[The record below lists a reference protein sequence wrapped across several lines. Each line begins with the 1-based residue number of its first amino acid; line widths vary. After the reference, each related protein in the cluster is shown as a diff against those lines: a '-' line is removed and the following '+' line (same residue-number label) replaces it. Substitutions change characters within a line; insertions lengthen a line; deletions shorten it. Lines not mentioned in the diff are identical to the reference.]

1 MPPGATIEGWVDLKA
16 GLLGPASQPGRRSD
30 ETSAGVRSVAGP
42 GLEVAVAGADADLA
56 FDRRFL
62 VACAGRARFADRAGT
77 HAAQTSGSAMA
88 WLELLARERRAG
100 LARVSGQYAVVFVDL
115 EERSAIV
122 ACDRFA
128 IEPICLAVES
138 GRLAFADRADAVPI
152 AGSREID
159 PQAIY
164 DYLYFHVIPTP
175 RTVFHGITRLPPAHV
190 AEVTST
196 GVRVEPHWTP
206 VFAERRSAGMDE
218 LKEEFRELVREA
230 VGREAAG
237 NRVGCFLS
245 GGTDSSTVAGMLG
258 LVSGRPASAYSI
270 GFEAQGYDEMAYARI
285 AARHFGADH
294 HEYYLTPDDLVRSI
308 PEVARH
314 YDQPF
319 GNASALP
326 AYYCAR
332 MAKDDGLERLLA
344 GDGGDELFGGNTR
357 YATQQV
363 FQAYH
368 RIPTAVRSAV
378 IEPILLSAGGLEA
391 VPLLRKGVRY
401 VRQARLPMPDRM
413 NNYNLLEWLG
423 VGDVLEEAFLQQ
435 VDVEDPAKQQRAT
448 YSQVNGSI
456 VNAMLAYDWKY
467 TLADNDLP
475 KVCRTAALAGVEVGF
490 PLLGEAIVDFSLRL
504 PSSLKLRGLKL
515 RYFFKE
521 ALRGFLPDE
530 IIAKK
535 KQGFGLPFG
544 PWVISHEPLGELAR
558 ASLASLAQRGII
570 RRSFLDDLMNRRLAE
585 HPAYF
590 GGMVW
595 VLMMLEQWLAS
606 REPGVAVTRAGS

>member
-1 MPPGATIEGWVDLKA
+1 MIKGWVDLKQS
-16 GLLGPASQPGRRSD
+16 LLGPALPLRRQSD
-30 ETSAGVRSVAGP
+30 ETSGCVRRVAGA
-42 GLEVAVAGADADLA
+42 GLEVTVAGAHADLA

-62 VACAGRARFADRAGT
+62 VACAGRASFDDRAGM
-77 HAAQTSGSAMA
+77 HATQAKGRAMA

-115 EERSAIV
+115 EDRSAIV

-128 IEPICLAVES
+128 IEPICFAVEN
-138 GRLAFADRADAVPI
+138 GRLAFADRADTVPT
-152 AGSREID
+152 AGPCEID

-175 RTVFHGITRLPPAHV
+175 RTVFRGITRLPPAHV
-190 AEVTST
+190 AEVRCTE
-196 GVRVEPHWTP
+196 VRVEPHWTP
-206 VFAERRSAGMDE
+206 VFAERRSASMDE
-218 LKEEFRELVREA
+218 LKEEFRKLVREA

-270 GFEAQGYDEMAYARI
+270 GFEAQGYDEMSYARI

-294 HEYYLTPDDLVRSI
+294 HEYYITPDDLVRSV

-332 MAKDDGLERLLA
+332 LAKDDGLERLLA

-357 YATQQV
+357 YATQRV
-363 FQAYH
+363 FQAYQ
-368 RIPTAVRSAV
+368 RIPTALRSAV
-378 IEPILLSAGGLEA
+378 IEPILLGAGGLEA
-391 VPLLRKGVRY
+391 VPLVRKGVRY
-401 VRQARLPMPDRM
+401 VRQARMPMPDRM

-423 VGDVLEEAFLQQ
+423 VAEVLEEAFLQQ
-435 VDVEDPAKQQRAT
+435 VDIEDPAKQQRAT
-448 YSQVNGSI
+448 YAQVNGSI

-475 KVCRTAALAGVEVGF
+475 KVCRTAALAGIEVGF

-544 PWVISHEPLGELAR
+544 PWVVRHEALGELAR
-558 ASLASLAQRGII
+558 TSLASLGQRGIV
-570 RRSFLDDLMNRRLAE
+570 RRSFLEDLMNRRLAE

-595 VLMMLEQWLAS
+595 VLMMLEQWLAG
-606 REPGVAVTRAGS
+606 RAPGIAAAHAQP